1 MRLFILSDPT
11 CIHTKRWISALSS
24 YEIDIFLFGLSG
36 RDLSYYNQFD
46 NVSTFAVDMV
56 NERVKNG
63 TLKKIVYLK
72 VLKILKH
79 KIKEFKPDILHAHY
93 ASSYGLLGA
102 LLDIHPYVISVWGS
116 DVYDF
121 PRVSFLHKLLLKY
134 NFSKA
139 DYLLSTSHVMA
150 KETQRYTDKSI
161 KITPFGVDVNL
172 FKKNDISDNK
182 EKEII
187 IGNVKAL
194 TPKYGI
200 DILIKAFKKVVD
212 DNLDKQIKL
221 KIIGEGADKDNLQ
234 QLVLDLEIADKVFF
248 LGKIDNNLLPEYYN
262 HFDIFVS
269 TSVLDSES
277 FGVVAVEAM
286 ACECPVIV
294 SDADGFTE
302 VVANQE
308 TGIIVP
314 KKDIEATAKA
324 IQNLIDNKDLR
335 ETMGKQGRKRVEEL
349 YNWEKNV
356 ELMISIYREILSNRN

>member
-11 CIHTKRWISALSS
+11 CIHTKRWVSALSS
-24 YEIDIFLFGLSG
+24 YRIDLFLFGISG
-36 RDLSYYNQFD
+36 CNLEYYNQFD
-46 NVSTFAVDMV
+46 NVSTFAVDIV

-63 TLKKIVYLK
+63 TLNKIVYLK
-72 VLKILKH
+72 VLKTLKR

-102 LLDIHPYVISVWGS
+102 LSNFHPYVISVWGS

-121 PRVSFLHKLLLKY
+121 PRVSFFHKQLLKY
-134 NFSKA
+134 NLLKA
-139 DYLLSTSHVMA
+139 DYLLSTSCVMA
-150 KETQRYTDKSI
+150 QETQKYTDKHISV
-161 KITPFGVDVNL
+161 TPFGVDVDL
-172 FKKNDISDNK
+172 FYKRIISDV
-182 EKEII
+182 EDKEIV

-212 DNLDKQIKL
+212 DNLDKWVRL
-221 KIIGEGADKDNLQ
+221 EIIGEGADKDNLK
-234 QLVLDLEIADKVFF
+234 QLVVDLEIEDRVSF
-248 LGKIDNNLLPEYYN
+248 LGRIDNKLLPEYYN

-286 ACECPVIV
+286 ACECPVVV

-314 KKDIEATAKA
+314 KRDVEATAKA
-324 IQNLIDNKDLR
+324 IQKLIDNKDLR
-335 ETMGKQGRKRVEEL
+335 ESMGKQGRKRVEEL
-349 YNWEKNV
+349 YDWKKNV
-356 ELMISIYREILSNRN
+356 ELMISIYNDILSR